1 LVATKLGEL
10 PVPAAGDMPATAADA
25 HPCGTGFILAT
36 GNTAY
41 EFRIAPGAPF
51 EDAFEATPVAVPVAP
66 EQQREGIS
74 YQPDGRGFFTDSEG
88 TTQPIHH
95 TSCK

>member
-1 LVATKLGEL
+1 
-10 PVPAAGDMPATAADA
+10 MPATAGDA

-51 EDAFEATPVAVPVAP
+51 EDAFKATPVVVPVAA

-74 YQPDGRGFFTDSEG
+74 YQPDGRGFFTNSEG